1 MLRNFH
7 KKISA
12 MKTAP
17 QIFLPKP
24 TVTKKSNNFHNSVKF
39 IIVIAQYFGF
49 FPILGLST
57 GSWRSVDFKWWSGIN
72 IYSLIILVG
81 AIMQSLISLWF
92 LLSTRN
98 LQRFNN
104 IVFYIRGSLTCYLF
118 IRLARSWPGL
128 MKEFAKVESFLRHYP
143 LTKVNITK
151 KLRIISICI
160 FAVAGF
166 EHICSQI
173 GNFLKAF
180 NCGKDRK
187 GGTIEFYFTVIAH
200 PQAFYILPYS
210 VFIAILFQL
219 LTIIMTFGWNFL
231 DAFVILVSTAFSSK
245 LIQFEEKINFLK
257 NQRLFSSLTMV
268 QTGLL
273 QVYYVLSLFLLI
285 SRISFVCISGA
296 QFYNESLNIIS
307 ALTTSNS
314 YIYNEEIERFIVE
327 VDAAP
332 LILSGGNF
340 FYITK
345 GLILELAGAI
355 VTYELVLIQ
364 FSNQMLEN
372 PIQNASL
379 CHV

>member
-257 NQRLFSSLTMV
+257 NQR
-268 QTGLL
+268 
-273 QVYYVLSLFLLI
+273 
-285 SRISFVCISGA
+285 
-296 QFYNESLNIIS
+296 
-307 ALTTSNS
+307 
-314 YIYNEEIERFIVE
+314 IERFIVE